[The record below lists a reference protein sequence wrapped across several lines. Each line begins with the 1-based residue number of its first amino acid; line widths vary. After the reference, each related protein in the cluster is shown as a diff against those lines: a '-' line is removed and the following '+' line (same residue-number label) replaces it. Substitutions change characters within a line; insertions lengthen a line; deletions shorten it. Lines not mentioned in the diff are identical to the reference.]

1 MNIEFK
7 KQKKRKFSSING
19 KNMSKI
25 WTKRKKR
32 KTNSNLNSNVFNVT
46 QINEQFIDYSQ
57 QMDSIED
64 NINVINN
71 QINSEVNNS
80 DNSNDNYM
88 SANSSLDL
96 NHRNDV
102 IIDETNINNNN
113 NINNNDNNINS
124 SNNSNNNNI
133 IINNNEK
140 KNKKKRSNSNKN
152 IDNKNNNNIKRVN
165 KLSQISYD
173 KNKFHLSDA
182 RLHILFPKL
191 KCLTKED
198 KTIAAEEGLTI
209 KCGKYTREE
218 DAILTRNWEQFCN
231 DYIVDMPHLALGFF
245 RYCKTVSIEDKIYA
259 QNLVNQSQMI
269 LRLAKGLPERTLFS
283 LYARARKLF
292 SGLTKTDTL
301 TQEERQQIL
310 DLYQEFGNQYSLI
323 AERLLVDIKTVSE
336 IIRNNLKPN
345 LKKIRKGL
353 WDENEENDLLNAI
366 KDIFKDQDLRN
377 SYQNIPWSLVAT
389 KMNRNEVQCRQ
400 HFYSTLCWKILHPD
414 SQRKSHWKRNYDSIK
429 LVYFLHRSDYENENQ
444 IDWDL
449 LKEKF
454 AEFVN
459 YLII

>member
-7 KQKKRKFSSING
+7 KRKKKKFSSING

-25 WTKRKKR
+25 WIKRKKR
-32 KTNSNLNSNVFNVT
+32 KTNSNSNTFNVT
-46 QINEQFIDYSQ
+46 QINEQFV
-57 QMDSIED
+57 DSIEH

-71 QINSEVNNS
+71 QINCETNNN

-96 NHRNDV
+96 DHRNHV
-102 IIDETNINNNN
+102 IINETNINNNN
-113 NINNNDNNINS
+113 INNNINS
-124 SNNSNNNNI
+124 NSNNSINNNNNNN
-133 IINNNEK
+133 NNNEK

-152 IDNKNNNNIKRVN
+152 IDNNNNKINKRVN
-165 KLSQISYD
+165 QLSQISYD

-182 RLHILFPKL
+182 KLHQLFPKL
-191 KCLTKED
+191 KSLTKDD
-198 KTIAAEEGLTI
+198 KAIAAEEGLKI
-209 KCGKYTREE
+209 KSGKYTKEE
-218 DAILTRNWEQFCN
+218 DDILTRNWEQFCN

-245 RYCKTVSIEDKIYA
+245 RYCKTVSIEEKINA

-283 LYARARKLF
+283 VYGRARKLF

-301 TQEERQQIL
+301 TVEERQQIL
-310 DLYQEFGNQYSLI
+310 DLYQDFGNQYSLI
-323 AERLLVDIKTVSE
+323 AEKLLVDIKTVRE
-336 IIRNNLKPN
+336 IIRNTLKPN
-345 LKKIRKGL
+345 LKRIRKGL
-353 WDENEENDLLNAI
+353 WDEKEENDLLKAI
-366 KDIFKDQDLRN
+366 KDIFKDQDLKN

-414 SQRKSHWKRNYDSIK
+414 SQRKSRWKKHYDSIK
-429 LVYFLHRSDYENENQ
+429 LIYFLHRSDYENETQ

-459 YLII
+459 YLIFFFS